1 MFVKRWFDSGA
12 KALLL
17 AALLCS
23 SAQIVRGQA
32 ASSETWKDSAT
43 GLTWAV
49 KDNGHDVNSGQARD
63 YCGTLRVGGFSD
75 WRLPSIEELEAL
87 YDKGAKKI
95 YKTKG
100 PIEMSD
106 SCALSGT
113 TNPTGEVW
121 SFCFSYGGKTLARA
135 QGHGSAG
142 RALCVRKAD

>member
-1 MFVKRWFDSGA
+1 MFVKRCFYGVT
-12 KALLL
+12 KALVL
-17 AALLCS
+17 AALVCG
-23 SAQIVRGQA
+23 SAQIVLGQA

-43 GLTWAV
+43 GLTWAA
-49 KDNGHDVNSGQARD
+49 KDSGNEVNFGQARE
-63 YCGTLRVGGFSD
+63 YCGNLRTGGFSD
-75 WRLPSIEELEAL
+75 WRLPTIEELEAL
-87 YDKGAKKI
+87 YDKGAKKL

-106 SCALSGT
+106 SCALSST

-142 RALCVRKAD
+142 RALCVRKAN